1 MWEKLHLVFEKLLM
15 NYIIF
20 FVVVG
25 GILAVIWYFMGV
37 ESGQNKPIEPKQID
51 AFLKTNK
58 ITNFFGRHL
67 ITISM
72 ICFILAGTLTIAIT
86 MLDGKFH
93 EAIYYPQTEEYDSL
107 RVLKEA
113 DYSGGPTIL
122 LGVILLIIGLFLVY
136 VKLSSKNHK

>member
-1 MWEKLHLVFEKLLM
+1 MWEKLHLVFEKLLI

-20 FVVVG
+20 FAVVG

-51 AFLKTNK
+51 EFIKTNK

-72 ICFILAGTLTIAIT
+72 ICFILAGTMTITIT
-86 MLDGKFH
+86 ILNGKFH
-93 EAIYYPQTEEYDSL
+93 EAIYYPQTEEYDSI